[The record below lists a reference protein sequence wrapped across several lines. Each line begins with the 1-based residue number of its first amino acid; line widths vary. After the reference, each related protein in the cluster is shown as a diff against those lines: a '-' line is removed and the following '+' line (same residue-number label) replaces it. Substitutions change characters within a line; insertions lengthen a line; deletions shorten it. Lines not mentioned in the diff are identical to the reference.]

1 MGHAEILMELTFQ
14 LPFICTGSGGSEG
27 AGAAFPHPSSPPPPH
42 AVTQTFMLCW
52 FFLLVFIT
60 FDIANNEP

>member
-14 LPFICTGSGGSEG
+14 LPFICTGSGGREG
-27 AGAAFPHPSSPPPPH
+27 AGAASLPYSPPPLY

>member
-1 MGHAEILMELTFQ
+1 MRGL
-14 LPFICTGSGGSEG
+14 GR
-27 AGAAFPHPSSPPPPH
+27 PPPTPPR

>member
-1 MGHAEILMELTFQ
+1 MGRAEILMELTFQ
-14 LPFICTGSGGSEG
+14 LPFICTGSGCSEE
-27 AGAAFPHPSSPPPPH
+27 AGAAPPPPPR

>member
-14 LPFICTGSGGSEG
+14 LPFICTGSGCGEGVG
-27 AGAAFPHPSSPPPPH
+27 AGPPPR